1 MSLDEFQ
8 EYAERDGA
16 VVRGLRAL
24 SGATAA
30 GVVVLALVV
39 VGTAY
44 LGGRRGFPGPGAVS
58 VAAHIAA
65 AVVVVAAQRFADRRR
80 GGVAI
85 SCSLGVLLV
94 TAVLLW
100 TQWWG

>member
-1 MSLDEFQ
+1 MSLDEYQ

-65 AVVVVAAQRFADRRR
+65 AVVVVLAQRFADRRR
-80 GGVAI
+80 GGAAI
-85 SCSLGVLLV
+85 SWSVGVLLV